1 MKYVVK
7 SGDSLSRIGEKFGVS
22 VSQLQQWNGIKNP
35 DFILVG
41 QELMIMKESNDTLT
55 RKITRSQLE
64 AIGWSNFSEQIINDL
79 NQCINVYRITE
90 LNPLQHFIS
99 QCSHESGCGKWRI
112 ELASGEAY
120 EGRSD
125 LGNVFSGDGRKFKGA
140 GLIQLTGR
148 YNYTQFSLSI
158 ADPEVVNQG
167 VTYVAERYPWSSAGY
182 WWEVNGMNDFCL
194 LSPTV
199 EQVTFKV
206 NGGYNG
212 LASRKFYY
220 EKCCEVIS

>member
-41 QELMIMKESNDTLT
+41 QELMIMKELNDTLT

-99 QCSHESGCGKWRI
+99 QCNHESGCGKWRI

-140 GLIQLTGR
+140 GFI
-148 YNYTQFSLSI
+148 N
-158 ADPEVVNQG
+158 
-167 VTYVAERYPWSSAGY
+167 
-182 WWEVNGMNDFCL
+182 
-194 LSPTV
+194 
-199 EQVTFKV
+199 
-206 NGGYNG
+206 
-212 LASRKFYY
+212 
-220 EKCCEVIS
+220 

>member
-90 LNPLQHFIS
+90 LNPL
-99 QCSHESGCGKWRI
+99 
-112 ELASGEAY
+112 
-120 EGRSD
+120 
-125 LGNVFSGDGRKFKGA
+125 
-140 GLIQLTGR
+140 
-148 YNYTQFSLSI
+148 
-158 ADPEVVNQG
+158 
-167 VTYVAERYPWSSAGY
+167 
-182 WWEVNGMNDFCL
+182 
-194 LSPTV
+194 
-199 EQVTFKV
+199 
-206 NGGYNG
+206 
-212 LASRKFYY
+212 
-220 EKCCEVIS
+220 